1 MKITNS
7 SEIENVK
14 ADLDKAYQEA
24 KKLRFVN
31 NPVAYALYQVWKK
44 YDINTKNQMGEE
56 S

>member
-1 MKITNS
+1 MKITHN
-7 SEIENVK
+7 SEIEKVK
-14 ADLDKAYQEA
+14 EDLDKAYHEA

-31 NPVAYALYQVWKK
+31 DPVAYALYQVWKK